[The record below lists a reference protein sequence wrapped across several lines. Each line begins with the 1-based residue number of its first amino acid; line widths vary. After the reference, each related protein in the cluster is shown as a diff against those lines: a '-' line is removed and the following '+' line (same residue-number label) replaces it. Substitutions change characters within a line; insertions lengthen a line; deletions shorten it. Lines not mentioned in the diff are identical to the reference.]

1 MSKRTTIIL
10 FYCGVAL
17 VCAAIL
23 GVVNYIIV
31 PNIRA
36 NDQEEFEFQKV
47 GRQEQTQWFP
57 IEKDLSAT
65 NQAGERVKLSD
76 LRGKVW
82 VVAEFFAVCPHCAV
96 RNGAELRGIYDEFK
110 DNPDFQM
117 VCISVDPETDDAEK
131 LKAYAGALS
140 AEPGN
145 WWFLNAGEE
154 IATHDYLENTL
165 KFFGIRER
173 SDPTDIE
180 TNGKFKH
187 DMGLMVVD
195 RDFNVIG
202 KWPLADARSEEGR
215 KLDPDLY
222 ERLKKEMF
230 SRIREEL
237 AKEGE
242 PETGTEQ

>member
-1 MSKRTTIIL
+1 MSKKTTIIL

-23 GVVNYIIV
+23 SVVNFIIV
-31 PNIRA
+31 PGIRA
-36 NDQEEFEFQKV
+36 NAQEGVAFQNTGHVEETK
-47 GRQEQTQWFP
+47 WFP
-57 IEKDLSAT
+57 IEKDLAAT
-65 NQAGERVKLSD
+65 NQAGEQVKLSD

-96 RNGAELRGIYDEFK
+96 RNGAELRAIYDEFK
-110 DNPDFQM
+110 DDPDFHM
-117 VCISVDPETDDAEK
+117 VCISVDPQTDHAEK
-131 LKAYAGALS
+131 LGDYATALG

-145 WWFLNAGEE
+145 WWFLNAGDQK
-154 IATHDYLENTL
+154 ATHDYLENTL

-173 SDPTDIE
+173 SDPADIE
-180 TNGKFKH
+180 ANGKYQH

-215 KLDPDLY
+215 KLDPNLY
-222 ERLKKEMF
+222 EKLKKEMTG
-230 SRIREEL
+230 RIREEL
-237 AKEGE
+237 GKKV
-242 PETGTEQ
+242 ETKN

>member
-23 GVVNYIIV
+23 SVVNFIIA

-36 NDQEEFEFQKV
+36 KGQETEAFQKV
-47 GRQEQTQWFP
+47 GHTQEKQWFP
-57 IEKDLSAT
+57 IAKDLAAT
-65 NQAGERVKLSD
+65 NQAGEQVKLSD

-110 DNPDFQM
+110 DDPDFHM
-117 VCISVDPETDDAEK
+117 VCISVDPETDTAER
-131 LKAYAGALS
+131 LGDYAKALS

-145 WWFLNAGEE
+145 WWFLNAGDEK
-154 IATHDYLENTL
+154 ATHDYLENTL

-173 SDPTDIE
+173 SDPAEIE
-180 TNGKFKH
+180 ANGRFQH
-187 DMGLMVVD
+187 DMGLILVD

-215 KLDPDLY
+215 KLDPELY
-222 ERLKKEMF
+222 EKLKKEMF
-230 SRIREEL
+230 ARIKAEL
-237 AKEGE
+237 AKKGE
-242 PETGTEQ
+242 PEN

>member
-1 MSKRTTIIL
+1 MTKKKTIIL

-23 GVVNYIIV
+23 AVVNLIIV

-36 NDQEEFEFQKV
+36 NAQESVDFRDT
-47 GRQEQTQWFP
+47 GHTQEKKWFP
-57 IEKDLSAT
+57 IDKDLAGT
-65 NQAGERVKLSD
+65 NQAGEQVKLSD

-96 RNGAELRGIYDEFK
+96 RNGEELRGIYDEFK
-110 DNPDFQM
+110 ANPDFQM
-117 VCISVDPETDDAEK
+117 VCISVDPATDNAER
-131 LKAYAGALS
+131 LKDYSKALG

-154 IATHDYLENTL
+154 KATHDYLENTL

-173 SDPTDIE
+173 TDPLDIE
-180 TNGKFKH
+180 SNGKFKH
-187 DMGLMVVD
+187 DMGLIVVD

-215 KLDPDLY
+215 KLDPGLY
-222 ERLKKEMF
+222 EKLKKEMF
-230 SRIREEL
+230 ARIREEL
-237 AKEGE
+237 GKKEEAGN
-242 PETGTEQ
+242 

>member
-1 MSKRTTIIL
+1 MTKKNTIIL

-17 VCAAIL
+17 VCVAIL
-23 GVVNYIIV
+23 SVVNFIIV

-36 NDQEEFEFQKV
+36 NSRQTEEFKDT
-47 GRQEQTQWFP
+47 GHQEAKQWFP
-57 IEKDLSAT
+57 IDRDLAAV
-65 NQAGERVKLSD
+65 NQAGEQVKLSD

-110 DNPDFQM
+110 ANPDFQM
-117 VCISVDPETDDAEK
+117 VCISVDPETDNAER
-131 LKAYAGALS
+131 LGDYAKALG

-145 WWFLNAGEE
+145 WWFLNAGDEK
-154 IATHDYLENTL
+154 ATHEYLENTL

-173 SDPTDIE
+173 TDPAEIE
-180 TNGKFKH
+180 ADGKFLH
-187 DMGLMVVD
+187 DMGLIVVD

-215 KLDPDLY
+215 KLDPELY
-222 ERLKKEMF
+222 EKLKKEMF
-230 SRIREEL
+230 ARIEAEL
-237 AKEGE
+237 AKKGE
-242 PETGTEQ
+242 PEN

>member
-1 MSKRTTIIL
+1 MSKKTTIIL

-23 GVVNYIIV
+23 SLVNFIIV
-31 PNIRA
+31 PSIRA
-36 NDQEEFEFQKV
+36 NAQEGAAFQNTGHVEEKK
-47 GRQEQTQWFP
+47 WFP
-57 IEKDLSAT
+57 IEKDLAAT
-65 NQAGERVKLSD
+65 NQAGEQVKLSD

-110 DNPDFQM
+110 DDPDFHM
-117 VCISVDPETDDAEK
+117 VCISVDPQTDHAEK
-131 LKAYAGALS
+131 LGDYATALG

-145 WWFLNAGEE
+145 WWFLNAGDEK
-154 IATHDYLENTL
+154 ATHDYLENTL

-173 SDPTDIE
+173 SDPADIE
-180 TNGKFKH
+180 ANGKYQH

-215 KLDPDLY
+215 KLDPNLY
-222 ERLKKEMF
+222 EKLKKEMTG
-230 SRIREEL
+230 RIREEL
-237 AKEGE
+237 GKKV
-242 PETGTEQ
+242 GTDN